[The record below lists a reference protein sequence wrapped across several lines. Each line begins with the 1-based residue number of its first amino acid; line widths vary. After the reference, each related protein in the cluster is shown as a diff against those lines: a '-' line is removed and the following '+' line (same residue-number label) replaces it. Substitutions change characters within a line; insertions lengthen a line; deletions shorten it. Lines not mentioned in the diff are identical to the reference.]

1 MIEIKNLHKVYKSK
15 NQTVHALKGIN
26 LKIENGMYG
35 LLGPNGAGKTTLMRI
50 LAGIINPTDGEI
62 VINGI
67 NIRTEEGKR
76 KMKAMLGYLPQEL
89 GLYPDLTARE
99 FIDYLA
105 ILKGVDNKKNRQNRI
120 EHILELVSLTD
131 VADRKIKGYSG
142 GMKRRVGIAQALV
155 NDPKILIVDEPTAG
169 LDPEERIKFRNLLV
183 NLATDRIVLLSTHI
197 VGDIG
202 QTCQRLAVLVNG
214 RLKYEGDPITLT
226 NQAKGHVWS
235 IESGDGTKPDH
246 DLTVVSMQH
255 MPNSTH
261 YRVVGETVSHYPQ
274 AKIEEPS
281 LEDAYMWLM
290 KTQNK

>member
-1 MIEIKNLHKVYKSK
+1 MIEIKNLHKVYRSK
-15 NQTVHALKGIN
+15 NQTVHALKGID

-35 LLGPNGAGKTTLMRI
+35 LLGPNGAGKTSLMRI

-62 VINGI
+62 TINDI
-67 NIRTEEGKR
+67 NIRTEDGKR
-76 KMKAMLGYLPQEL
+76 RMKSTLGYLPQEL

-105 ILKGVDNKKNRQNRI
+105 ILKGVENKTNRQNRI
-120 EHILELVSLTD
+120 EHILDLVSLTD

-183 NLATDRIVLLSTHI
+183 NLATNRIVLLSTHI

-235 IESGDGTKPDH
+235 IESTDGNKPNN

-261 YRVVGETVSHYPQ
+261 YRVVGENAAQYPQ

-290 KTQNK
+290 KTQNN